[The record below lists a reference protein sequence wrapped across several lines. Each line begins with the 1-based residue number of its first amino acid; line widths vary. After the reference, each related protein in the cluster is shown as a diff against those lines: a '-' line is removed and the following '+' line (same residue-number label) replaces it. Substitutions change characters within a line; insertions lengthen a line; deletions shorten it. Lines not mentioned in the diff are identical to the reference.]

1 MQMDNSISTQNEGGQ
16 SSAGSVLRESETMK
30 NVSGSRVPDG
40 NALGTKTPGSY
51 IPDSL
56 NPHHYQSLL
65 DVFNAS
71 CQRFADLSAFSS
83 VGHTITYRQLEEKA
97 NQFAAY
103 LQQLP
108 GVKKGDRI
116 AIQLPNI
123 IQYPVVFFG
132 ALKAGLIV
140 VNTNPLYTPHELEH
154 QFNDA
159 GAKVLVVF
167 ANMAHNI
174 EKILHKTELKHVI
187 ITQIADFHSAPKRLL
202 INGVVK
208 YIKKLVPNYHLP
220 QAISLNEA
228 LAKGRHHT
236 VTPVNITPEDI
247 AVLQYTGG
255 TTGIAKGAMLT
266 HANLISNM
274 YQLNF
279 RLESVLHEGKEIF
292 IAPLPLYHI
301 YAFLIH
307 GLSLL
312 SRGGHSILIP
322 NPRDLPAFIKELKKW
337 KFTGFAGLNTLF
349 VGLCN
354 RPEFSEVDFSELK
367 LTCSGGMPLTS
378 AAAAK
383 WFDVTGCKI
392 VEGYGL
398 TETSPVVSFN
408 PYGKERIG
416 TIGLPVS
423 ETEISIL
430 DDSGK
435 PVAQGEAGMLCVR
448 GPQVMKGY
456 WQRED
461 ATREAMT
468 EDGFF
473 ITGDIAME
481 HPDGY
486 LQIVDRA
493 KDMIIVSGFNVY
505 PTEVEECLSA
515 HPDILEAAVIGVA
528 DEKAGEAIKA
538 FIVLKD
544 PNVSIDLKAVRTYC
558 KENLTAY
565 KVPKYVEVRK
575 ELPKSNVGK
584 VLRRSL
590 RDEKA

>member
-1 MQMDNSISTQNEGGQ
+1 MQMDNSISTQNEAGQ
-16 SSAGSVLRESETMK
+16 PLGETGESAVINNVLSDRQ
-30 NVSGSRVPDG
+30 
-40 NALGTKTPGSY
+40 TPGSY

-65 DVFNAS
+65 DIFAAS
-71 CQRFADLSAFSS
+71 CKKFADLPAFTS
-83 VGHTITYRQLEEKA
+83 VGCTITYRDLEEKSD
-97 NQFAAY
+97 QFAAY

-108 GVKKGDRI
+108 DVNQGDRI
-116 AIQLPNI
+116 AIQLPNVV
-123 IQYPVVFFG
+123 QYPAVFFG

-140 VNTNPLYTPHELEH
+140 VNTNPLYTSRELEH

-167 ANMAHNI
+167 ANMAHTV
-174 EKILHKTELKHVI
+174 EKILHQTSIKHVI

-208 YIKKLVPNYHLP
+208 YVKKMVPSYHLP
-220 QAISLNEA
+220 QAISLNDA
-228 LAKGRHHT
+228 LAKGQRNVLKT
-236 VTPVNITPEDI
+236 VTLKPGDI

-279 RLESVLHEGKEIF
+279 RLSEVLVEGKESF

-337 KFTGFAGLNTLF
+337 KFTGFVGLNTLF

-354 RPEFSEVDFSELK
+354 RPEFTEVDFSSLK
-367 LTCSGGMPLTS
+367 LTCSGGMPLTRS
-378 AAAAK
+378 AVDRWVKA
-383 WFDVTGCKI
+383 TGCNI

-408 PYGKERIG
+408 PFGKERIG
-416 TIGLPVS
+416 TIGLPVG
-423 ETEISIL
+423 ETDIKIQDENG
-430 DDSGK
+430 D
-435 PVAQGEAGMLCVR
+435 PVVQGEAGMLCVR

-456 WQRED
+456 WQREE
-461 ATREAMT
+461 ATRESMT
-468 EDGFF
+468 PDGFF
-473 ITGDIAME
+473 ITGDIAMM

-515 HPDILEAAVIGVA
+515 HPDILESAAIGVP
-528 DEKAGEAIKA
+528 DEKTGETVKA

-544 PNVSIDLKAVRTYC
+544 PNVPVDLKALRAYC
-558 KENLTAY
+558 KDNLTPY
-565 KVPKYVEVRK
+565 KVPKYVEVRE
-575 ELPKSNVGK
+575 ELPKTNVGK